1 MSNLTSEVHF
11 VAPWVNVVI
20 EREFKPCING

>member
-1 MSNLTSEVHF
+1 MSNLTSEVHC
-11 VAPWVNVVI
+11 VAPLVNIVV